1 MIKLLPECSICGMP
15 VADSVESEIKQ
26 HGKIKTGQYI
36 KGTWICDDCKERQQ
50 KEKMT
55 ENKSSSYFLQKKK
68 TKNNRD
74 NKCDDLGLAS
84 RSDVS
89 PNTPRA
95 DEADL

>member
-26 HGKIKTGQYI
+26 HGKIKTGQYV
-36 KGTWICDDCKERQQ
+36 KGMWICDDCKEKRQE
-50 KEKMT
+50 EKS
-55 ENKSSSYFLQKKK
+55 SSSYFTQNK
-68 TKNNRD
+68 TKSNRD
-74 NKCDDLGLAS
+74 NKCDDLGVAS